1 MKDLR
6 PALRAFLLS
15 DAAIASVVDGA
26 RVYPQRIPQGE
37 TRESIVYTR
46 VSGEGDYTMQGPSGF
61 VRPRFQVD
69 AWASTADAA
78 TALANL
84 IKDRLDGYRGVM
96 GEGADAVTVHGVF
109 VADEREDFDE
119 AANLHRSGRDYFIHH
134 IEL

>member
-15 DAAIASVVDGA
+15 DMAIASVVDGA
-26 RVYPQRIPQGE
+26 RVYPQRMPQGE
-37 TRESIVYTR
+37 AGASVVYTR

-61 VRPRFQVD
+61 VRTRFQID

-78 TALANL
+78 TVLANL

-96 GEGADAVTVHGVF
+96 GEDADAITVHGVF
-109 VADEREDFDE
+109 IAAEREDFDE
-119 AANLHRSGRDYFIHH
+119 AAKLHRSGRDYIIHH